1 MSGRKNLGTTR
12 QPMNRRLGQLLIS
25 ALLSLS
31 CTSGEIQETELQI
44 TPTLVRENISS
55 EQFTA
60 TPVDSTKTKLIE
72 LSSIQIPSAK
82 AVQTSDSTFIA
93 IPTPTATLI
102 KIGQRSAKTPPERN
116 LYDLTNRLSSNKTKD
131 KDSGKPNERPE
142 IGSIKT
148 FQVLDIVN
156 LRALEVTAALNAV
169 TDNAFWYVDTS
180 IQSDDNAL
188 KLSAGTFEEN
198 IRPSIISVFGTEH
211 RKGID
216 GDERLTVLHTPIF
229 GLDGYFSST
238 NEYSQS
244 ISPYSNETGI
254 IFIDTTAVPLN
265 SAGYFGTLAHEFTH
279 VIQFRAD
286 KTEEGWINEGLAE
299 VGRNIAGY
307 ESIFEKQ
314 FLFNPSTSLINWS
327 TTPASY
333 GATNL
338 FFQYI
343 SEQYG
348 LSSLRSLMEN
358 KADGIHSVNE
368 LLYQVDKGADFKKI
382 FANWTVA
389 NYLDRKGVQPYMY
402 PDSQVQVAAISLI
415 TEDKTIASTVP
426 QYGTRYYEFVSTV
439 PIKVNFAGSQET
451 PFIPPYPSKESESNH
466 CWWGNRGDSIDST
479 LTTQVKLA
487 SEKSLSLQYSI
498 WYEIEEGWDY
508 AYVTVSND
516 EGVTWEIL
524 PGDLSS
530 NDNPMATAFGPGYT
544 GSSDEWVKDQ
554 VSLNQYLGE
563 EVLIRF
569 EYVTDDSVHGAGIC
583 IDDITISGI
592 DFHDGAEGLNT
603 IWDANGFV
611 RTTHSLPQKYLVHT
625 IDMTTSPEV
634 KQINLNHE
642 NDADISIGSTANQFS
657 RTVLIVSAV
666 QNYTQTPASFVLSAE
681 FG

>member
-1 MSGRKNLGTTR
+1 MPGRKNLGTTL
-12 QPMNRRLGQLLIS
+12 QPMNRRLLLLLIS

-55 EQFTA
+55 EQSTA
-60 TPVDSTKTKLIE
+60 TPIDSTKTNTTE
-72 LSSIQIPSAK
+72 LSSTQTPNAN
-82 AVQTSDSTFIA
+82 AVETSDSTFLA
-93 IPTPTATLI
+93 IPKPTATLI
-102 KIGQRSAKTPPERN
+102 KIGQRSAETPPERN
-116 LYDLTNRLSSNKTKD
+116 LYDLTNRLSGNKTKD
-131 KDSGKPNERPE
+131 KDSAKPNEPPE
-142 IGSIKT
+142 IGSVKI
-148 FQVLDIVN
+148 FHVLDIVN
-156 LRALEVTAALNAV
+156 LRTLEVTATLSTV

-180 IQSDDNAL
+180 IQSDDKLLN
-188 KLSAGTFEEN
+188 LSAKTFEEN
-198 IRPSIISVFGTEH
+198 IHPSIISVFGTEH
-211 RKGID
+211 TKWIGD
-216 GDERLTVLHTPIF
+216 DERLTVLHTPIF

-244 ISPYSNETGI
+244 ISPYSNETSI

-279 VIQFRAD
+279 VIQFMAD

-327 TTPASY
+327 PTPASY
-333 GATNL
+333 GAANL
-338 FFQYI
+338 FLQYI

-348 LSSLRSLMEN
+348 ISSLRSLMEN

-368 LLYQVDKGADFKKI
+368 LLYQVDKNTDFKKV

-389 NYLDRKGVQPYMY
+389 NYLDRKGVEPYSY
-402 PDSQVQVAAISLI
+402 PHSQIQVADIMTVTNSQTI
-415 TEDKTIASTVP
+415 TSSVP
-426 QYGTRYYEFVSTV
+426 QYGTRYYEFVSNA

-479 LTTQVKLA
+479 LTTQVKLT

-516 EGVTWEIL
+516 QGVTWEIL
-524 PGDLSS
+524 PGTLSS
-530 NDNPMATAFGPGYT
+530 SDNPMATAFGPGYT
-544 GSSDEWVKDQ
+544 GSSDGWVKDQ

-583 IDDITISGI
+583 VDDISISGI

-603 IWDANGFV
+603 TWDANGFV
-611 RTTHSLPQKYLVHT
+611 KTTHKLPQEYLIHT
-625 IDMTTSPEV
+625 IDMTSNPKV
-634 KQINLNHE
+634 KQINLNDE
-642 NDADISIGSTANQFS
+642 NDAEFSIGKPNNQFS
-657 RTVLIVSAV
+657 HTVLIVSAV
-666 QNYTQTPASFVLSAE
+666 QDYTQTSASFVLTAE